1 MVQTKQMQK
10 PTILNAIISSTLL
23 CLCSLAIPSSINAAL
38 AQFNSF
44 LPDEEKLTNP
54 TSTKFKAQI
63 KELNKALAAKPNNVP
78 LHLQRGF
85 VHARL
90 AHWDAAASD
99 FARAHEL
106 DPKNI
111 PSLEGQAWATYYNH
125 KIAKAIKLMTDAIAL
140 DPRRGSL
147 YEQRAE
153 MREML
158 AEHEGA
164 IADLDKALELG
175 YINRLV
181 YYQKAKSLYNFGRLE
196 ESLKVLDSGTD
207 SKKPNLREAEL
218 RYSILINLGR
228 YKEAYEQALYA
239 VKISPKSG
247 TAYEIKAECE
257 IRLNKLKEAS
267 ESLTKAISLH
277 PERIKYYLRR
287 SFVYNKLG
295 DKAKAKADRDL
306 VDKMSLNRV
315 DL

>member
-1 MVQTKQMQK
+1 MQK
-10 PTILNAIISSTLL
+10 STVLIAL
-23 CLCSLAIPSSINAAL
+23 CLGSIFAPIALTAAY

-44 LPDEEKLTNP
+44 LPDEEKLTSP
-54 TSTKFKAQI
+54 TSPKYKAQI
-63 KELNKALAAKPNNVP
+63 KELNKALNAKPNNVA

-85 VHARL
+85 THARL
-90 AHWDAAASD
+90 AHWDASAAD
-99 FARAHEL
+99 FAKAHEL

-111 PSLEGQAWATYYNH
+111 QALEGQAWATFYNH
-125 KIAKAIKLMTDAIAL
+125 KIGKAIRLLTDAIAL

-158 AEHEGA
+158 AEHEVA

-181 YYQKAKSLYNFGRLE
+181 YYQKAKCIYNLGRFE

-207 SKKPNLREAEL
+207 IKKPNLREAEL
-218 RYSILINLGR
+218 RYSIYLNLGR

-267 ESLTKAISLH
+267 ESLTKAISFH

-287 SFVYNKLG
+287 SFVYAKLG
-295 DKAKAKADRDL
+295 DKAKAKADRDT
-306 VDKMSLNRV
+306 VDKMSENSTDR
-315 DL
+315 

>member
-1 MVQTKQMQK
+1 MQTKQMQK
-10 PTILNAIISSTLL
+10 STITDAIFLSSLLCFCALARPSST
-23 CLCSLAIPSSINAAL
+23 NTAL

-54 TSTKFKAQI
+54 TSLKFKGQI
-63 KELNKALAAKPNNVP
+63 KELNKALATKPNNVQ

-85 VHARL
+85 THARL
-90 AHWDAAASD
+90 AHWDAAAAD
-99 FARAHEL
+99 FAKAHEL
-106 DPKNI
+106 DKKNI
-111 PSLEGQAWATYYNH
+111 QALEGQAWATYYNH
-125 KIAKAIKLMTDAIAL
+125 KIGKAIKLLTDAIAL
-140 DPRRGSL
+140 NPRQGSL

-153 MREML
+153 MRETL
-158 AEHEGA
+158 DEHEA
-164 IADLDKALELG
+164 AMADLDKALELG

-181 YYQKAKSLYNFGRLE
+181 YYQKAKCLYKIGRFD
-196 ESLKVLDSGTD
+196 ESLKVLDYGTD
-207 SKKPNLREAEL
+207 SKKPSLREAEL
-218 RYSILINLGR
+218 RYSIFLNLGR

-267 ESLTKAISLH
+267 ESLTTAISFH
-277 PERIKYYLRR
+277 PERMKYYLRR
-287 SFVYNKLG
+287 SFVYNKMG

-306 VDKMSLNRV
+306 VDKMSEKRH

>member
-1 MVQTKQMQK
+1 MVQTIAMQK
-10 PTILNAIISSTLL
+10 LGTKYAIGLYSTL
-23 CLCSLAIPSSINAAL
+23 CLTGIIMPAGLPSAY

-44 LPDEEKLTNP
+44 KPDEEKLTNP
-54 TSTKFKAQI
+54 TSPNYKARI
-63 KELNKALAAKPNNVP
+63 KELNKALTAKPNDVA
-78 LHLQRGF
+78 LYLQRAF
-85 VHARL
+85 THARL
-90 AHWDAAASD
+90 SHWDAAAAD
-99 FARAHEL
+99 FAKAHDL

-111 PSLEGQAWATYYNH
+111 QALEGQAWSTFYLH
-125 KIAKAIKLMTDAIAL
+125 KLGKAIKLLNDAIAL

-158 AEHEGA
+158 AEHEVA

-181 YYQKAKSLYNFGRLE
+181 YYQKAKCIYNLGRFE
-196 ESLKVLDSGTD
+196 ESLKVLDSGTN

-218 RYSILINLGR
+218 RYSIYLNLGR

-287 SFVYNKLG
+287 SFVYAKLG
-295 DKAKAKADRDL
+295 DKAKAKADRDT
-306 VDKMSLNRV
+306 VDKMSENRK
-315 DL
+315 D